1 MNLKLRLQ
9 NPATAIP
16 LLVCV
21 IGFVYQVLAILGI
34 TPSIVEADIYNY
46 ISTVALFILGTGIVV
61 DPTTQN
67 WLDSLSALGYDK
79 PKDRA
84 EEEDKMMM
92 MPGDAVLKEDETA
105 SQEPV
110 ADIEEDDLNG

>member
-34 TPSIVEADIYNY
+34 TPSVVEADIYNY
-46 ISTVALFILGTGIVV
+46 ISRNIF
-61 DPTTQN
+61 N
-67 WLDSLSALGYDK
+67 KY
-79 PKDRA
+79 
-84 EEEDKMMM
+84 
-92 MPGDAVLKEDETA
+92 
-105 SQEPV
+105 
-110 ADIEEDDLNG
+110 

>member
-34 TPSIVEADIYNY
+34 TPSVVEADIYNY
-46 ISTVALFILGTGIVV
+46 IATVALFILGTGIIT
-61 DPTTQN
+61 DPTTKN
-67 WLDSLSALGYDK
+67 WLDSLAALGYDK
-79 PKDRA
+79 PKDDTQDR
-84 EEEDKMMM
+84 EKLMT
-92 MPGDAVLKEDETA
+92 MPGDAVLEEDEEA

-110 ADIEEDDLNG
+110 LDTEEDDLNG